1 MEKGFWVMAGK
12 DSVYRMAP
20 LSQLGIAIALALGAS
35 VSLVQAA
42 DDIMFNTDVLDVKD
56 RANIDLSQFARGG
69 FIMPGRYTLTV
80 HVNQQELPEQ
90 PVVFSAPPDDPKG
103 SVACLSPELVKQL
116 GLKDGVLS
124 GLRWRDDCLD
134 FSSLKGMTVRGELG
148 TSSLYLS
155 IPQAYLEYSDDSWD
169 PPSRWDEGIPG
180 VLLDYN
186 LNGQVNR
193 QQSRSTDSTLS
204 GNGTAGGNLGA
215 WRLRADW
222 QAQASN
228 STASNRQS
236 ERRLDWSR
244 YYAYRALPALRSR
257 LTLGEDYLNSTIFDS
272 VRFTGASLVSD
283 DAMLPPN
290 LRGYAPEVVGV
301 AKTNARVVISQLGRV
316 LYETQVAAG
325 PFRIQDLND
334 AVSGALD
341 VRVEEQDGSVQQFS
355 LNTASIPYLSR
366 PGSLRYKLALG
377 QPSEVDHRRDGPA
390 FATGEFS
397 WGISNGWSLYGG
409 GIGGREYNALAL
421 GMGRDLMAFGALS
434 FDITGS
440 RAELPQQQGGTLSG
454 TSYRLNYAKSFEE
467 YDSQVTFAAY
477 RFSERDYMSMADYLV
492 SRLYGVRQYGS
503 KEMYTVI
510 FNKQFR
516 ELGLSAY
523 LNYNHQTYWERPAN
537 DRYSLALSRYFDVG
551 QIKNISLS
559 LSAYRNQYN
568 QTTDNGLSLSLSLPW
583 GDRGTVSYNA
593 AVNRDNNSQDLGYYD
608 RIDEHN
614 SYQMRLGAAR
624 RGATASGYFTH
635 RGDNAE
641 LSSNISY
648 QANRYTSL
656 GMTARGGMTA
666 TLQGAALHRMNMPGG
681 TRLMLDTQGVPDVPV
696 RGQGPTTRTNAWGKA
711 VVPDVNSYYR
721 NRASIDLQQ
730 LGDNVEA
737 SRSVAQAT
745 LTEGAIGY
753 RRFEV
758 VAGEKAMAVVRLAD
772 GSTPP
777 FGATVLNA
785 RKQDTGIIS
794 DDGSVYLSG
803 IQHGD
808 TMTVH
813 WDGAARCE
821 ITLPEQLPALGESAL
836 LLPCRALSAPDTS
849 SSSS

>member
-1 MEKGFWVMAGK
+1 MAGK

-20 LSQLGIAIALALGAS
+20 LSQLRIAIALALGAS

-730 LGDNVEA
+730 LG
-737 SRSVAQAT
+737 T
-745 LTEGAIGY
+745 T
-753 RRFEV
+753 
-758 VAGEKAMAVVRLAD
+758 
-772 GSTPP
+772 
-777 FGATVLNA
+777 
-785 RKQDTGIIS
+785 
-794 DDGSVYLSG
+794 
-803 IQHGD
+803 
-808 TMTVH
+808 
-813 WDGAARCE
+813 
-821 ITLPEQLPALGESAL
+821 
-836 LLPCRALSAPDTS
+836 
-849 SSSS
+849 

>member
-1 MEKGFWVMAGK
+1 MAGK

-20 LSQLGIAIALALGAS
+20 LSQLRIAIALALGAS

>member
-1 MEKGFWVMAGK
+1 MAGK

-20 LSQLGIAIALALGAS
+20 LSQLGVAIALALGAS
-35 VSLVQAA
+35 VSLALAA
-42 DDIMFNTDVLDVKD
+42 DDIVFNTDVLDVKD

-90 PVVFSAPPDDPKG
+90 SVVFSAPPDDPKG
-103 SVACLSPELVKQL
+103 SVACLSPALVNQL
-116 GLKDGVLS
+116 GLKDAILS

-186 LNGQVNR
+186 LNAQVNR
-193 QQSRSTDSTLS
+193 QQSRGTDSTLS

-222 QAQASN
+222 QAQASS
-228 STASNRQS
+228 STASNRQH
-236 ERRLDWSR
+236 EQRLDWSR
-244 YYAYRALPALRSR
+244 YYAYRALPALRAK

-272 VRFTGASLVSD
+272 VRFTGVSLVSD

-301 AKTNARVVISQLGRV
+301 AKTNARVVVSQQGRV

-334 AVSGALD
+334 AVSGTLD

-366 PGSLRYKLALG
+366 PGSLRYKLAMG
-377 QPSEVDHRRDGPA
+377 QPSEVEHRRDGPA

-397 WGISNGWSLYGG
+397 WGVSNGWSLYGG
-409 GIGGREYNALAL
+409 GIGGREYNALSL
-421 GMGRDLMAFGALS
+421 GMGRDLMALGALS
-434 FDITGS
+434 FDVTGS
-440 RAELPQQQGGTLSG
+440 RAELPQQQRGTLSG
-454 TSYRLNYAKSFEE
+454 TSYRLSYAKNFEE

-477 RFSERDYMSMADYLV
+477 RFSERDYMTMADYLV
-492 SRLYGVRQYGS
+492 SRLYGARQYGS

-516 ELGLSAY
+516 DLGLSAY
-523 LNYNHQTYWERPAN
+523 LNYNHQSYWERPAN
-537 DRYSLALSRYFDVG
+537 DRYSLALSRYFDLG

-568 QTTDNGLSLSLSLPW
+568 QTIDNGLSLSLSLPW

-593 AVNRDNNSQDLGYYD
+593 AVNRDSNSQDLGYYD
-608 RIDEHN
+608 RLDDHN
-614 SYQMRLGAAR
+614 SYQVRLGEAR

-635 RGDNAE
+635 SGDNAE
-641 LSSNISY
+641 LSSNVSY
-648 QANRYTSL
+648 QADRYTAL
-656 GMTARGGMTA
+656 GMTARGGITA

-711 VVPDVNSYYR
+711 VVPDVSSYYR

-785 RKQDTGIIS
+785 RQQDTGIIS

-813 WDGAARCE
+813 WDGAVRCE

-836 LLPCRALSAPDTS
+836 LLPCRALSVADTS
-849 SSSS
+849 SSSSS